1 MKAIIVG
8 SGRIGAE
15 LAYRLY
21 KRGHEVSIIDNVAA
35 SFNNLPA
42 DFEGRVHEGDALNQD
57 VLIRAGIQ
65 HCDVLAAV
73 TNNDALNLVVS
84 QVAKS
89 EFHVANVVAR
99 NYDPQ
104 ARELF
109 ETFQIQVVSS
119 TSWGAQRIE
128 ELMYHSEARTV
139 FSAGNGEVE
148 VYELSIDKNWEGKTI
163 SDLIP
168 CDDCRPIAIT
178 RNGKAFM
185 VNADTKLKEGDLLS
199 VAATFEGIEE
209 TRKMM
214 HQTAKEA

>member
-8 SGRIGAE
+8 CGRIGAE

-21 KRGHEVSIIDNVAA
+21 KREHDVSIIDNVAA

-57 VLIRAGIQ
+57 ILIRAGIQ

-73 TNNDALNLVVS
+73 TNNDALNLVVCHI
-84 QVAKS
+84 AKS
-89 EFHVANVVAR
+89 EYAVGNIVSR
-99 NYDPQ
+99 NYNPHV
-104 ARELF
+104 RELF
-109 ETFQIQVVSS
+109 ETFGIQVVSS

-148 VYELSIDKNWEGKTI
+148 IYELAINKEWDGKQI
-163 SDLIP
+163 ADLIP

-178 RNGKAFM
+178 RYGKAFLA
-185 VNADTKLKEGDLLS
+185 NASTLLRDGDLLN
-199 VAATFEGIEE
+199 VAATFDGIEM
-209 TRKMM
+209 TRKVL
-214 HQTAKEA
+214 HSQAKEA